1 MKGNTELFERLWLI
15 LIWGEEKKELSLCQR
30 KAKINLYKREETN
43 SRIRNKETETVSSNG
58 IPICSMIFSINF
70 GGSHAY
76 CITNKIITF

>member
-30 KAKINLYKREETN
+30 KAKTNLYKKEETN
-43 SRIRNKETETVSSNG
+43 SRIHNKETERVSSSG
-58 IPICSMIFSINF
+58 IPICSMIFFISF